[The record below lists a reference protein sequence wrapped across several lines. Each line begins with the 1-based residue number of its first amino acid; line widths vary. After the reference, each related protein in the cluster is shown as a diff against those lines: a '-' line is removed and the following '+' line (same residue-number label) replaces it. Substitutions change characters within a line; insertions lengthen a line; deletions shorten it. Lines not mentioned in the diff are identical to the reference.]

1 MHKLIVKKGG
11 KTFIVNIPSDDD
23 IAPDIGG
30 GGGANEETWDE
41 DEQTWDTDDDLW
53 NA

>member
-30 GGGANEETWDE
+30 GGANEETWDE
-41 DEQTWDTDDDLW
+41 DEQTWDTDDDSW